1 MHIGLNAHLLSG
13 DSSYR
18 AAGIAGYMANVMLWL
33 PRAVPEDWRLT
44 AFVGAQFAADLAG
57 YAVQRSGIDTSSP
70 VKRIVWEQVIQ
81 PWAVRHMDGLHA
93 QAFVSPV
100 VSRVPTVVTVYDLS
114 FVHYPQGLTAARRL
128 YLRLLTP
135 LSCRRAR
142 RVIAISQSTA
152 DDLVSVF
159 GIPAEKIDIALG
171 AHDPERYRPLPAADV
186 DAFRAAKKLPDRF
199 WLFVGTIEPRKNLVR
214 LLTAYAQLDPNT
226 RPPLIIGGGK
236 GWLADEVFE
245 AVRRLS
251 LERAVRFIGYVPV
264 EDLPLWY
271 NSAQLFVFP
280 SVYEGFGLPVL
291 EAMAC
296 GTPVVTSNVSSL
308 PEVTGDVA
316 LRVDPHSVDDLATT
330 LRRANE
336 DEAWRRSAAQAGI
349 ERAAT
354 FSWME
359 TARQT
364 VGAYRKGF
372 E

>member
-13 DSSYR
+13 DASYR
-18 AAGIAGYMANVMLWL
+18 AAGIAGYMANVMRWL
-33 PRAVPEDWRLT
+33 PRVVPDDWRLT
-44 AFVGAQFAADLAG
+44 AFVGAQFSANLDG
-57 YAVQRSGIDTSSP
+57 FVVQRSTIDTSSP
-70 VKRIVWEQVIQ
+70 VKRIAWEQVVQ
-81 PWAVRHMDGLHA
+81 PWAVRSIDGLHA

-100 VSRVPTVVTVYDLS
+100 LSRVPTIVNVYDLS
-114 FVHYPQGLTAARRL
+114 FVHYPQVLTAARRL
-128 YLRLLTP
+128 YLRMLTP

-159 GIPAEKIDIALG
+159 RIPRDKIDIALG
-171 AHDPERYRPLPAADV
+171 AHDPERYRPLPEADV
-186 DAFRAAKKLPDRF
+186 EAFRAAKNLPDRF

-214 LLTAYAQLDPNT
+214 LLTAYAQLDPND
-226 RPPLIIGGGK
+226 RPPLIIGGGR
-236 GWLADEVFE
+236 GWLADDVFE
-245 AVRRLS
+245 AVRRFN
-251 LERAVRFIGYVPV
+251 LESSVRFVGYVPV

-271 NSAQLFVFP
+271 NSAELFVFP
-280 SVYEGFGLPVL
+280 SVHEGFGLPVL

-316 LRVDPHSVDDLATT
+316 LGVDPHSVDDLVSA
-330 LRRANE
+330 LRRANT
-336 DEAWRRSAAQAGI
+336 DEAWRLKAARAGI
-349 ERAAT
+349 ERAGT
-354 FSWME
+354 FSWTE

>member
-1 MHIGLNAHLLSG
+1 MHIGLNAHLLNV
-13 DSSYR
+13 DASYR
-18 AAGIAGYMANVMLWL
+18 AAGIAGYMANMMRWL
-33 PRAVPEDWRLT
+33 PRVVPNGWRLT
-44 AFVGAQFAADLAG
+44 AFVGAQFTANLDG
-57 YAVQRSGIDTSSP
+57 YTVQRSRIDTRSP
-70 VKRIVWEQVIQ
+70 VKRIVWEQGIQ
-81 PWAVRHMDGLHA
+81 PWVVRGLDGLHA

-100 VSRVPTVVTVYDLS
+100 LSQVPSVVTVYDLS

-142 RVIAISQSTA
+142 RIIAISQSTA
-152 DDLVSVF
+152 DDLASVF
-159 GIPAEKIDIALG
+159 GIPRDKIDVALG
-171 AHDPERYRPLPAADV
+171 AHDPQRYRPLPAPQV
-186 DAFRAAKKLPDRF
+186 EAFRAARNLPPRF

-214 LLTAYAQLDPNT
+214 LLTAYARLDPNM
-226 RPPLIIGGGK
+226 RPPLIIGGAR
-236 GWLADEVFE
+236 GWLADDVFE
-245 AVRRLS
+245 TVRRLD
-251 LERAVRFIGYVPV
+251 LERAVQFIGYIPV

-271 NSAQLFVFP
+271 NSAELFVFP

-308 PEVTGDVA
+308 PEVTGGAA
-316 LRVDPHSVDDLATT
+316 LCVDPYAVDELVTA
-330 LRRANE
+330 LQRAST
-336 DEAWRRSAAQAGI
+336 DEAWRQTAVQTGI

-364 VGAYRKGF
+364 ASAYRKSF
-372 E
+372 A